1 MRHRTLAFLFLAWGG
16 GCHNSCQALCVR
28 LANVVETDCGITVPA
43 EDLAE
48 CIEQQAGSESRD
60 DRKTCRTSNAKS
72 EIRDEWTCEDMAYF
86 IGAAAPAD
94 GPTQETT
101 TE

>member
-1 MRHRTLAFLFLAWGG
+1 MRQRTLAFLFLAWGG

-28 LANVVETDCGITVPA
+28 LANVAEADCGISVPA
-43 EDLAE
+43 EDLAD
-48 CIEQQAGSESRD
+48 CIERQAGSESRS

-86 IGAAAPAD
+86 FGAAVSAA
-94 GPTQETT
+94 GPTQEATP
-101 TE
+101 E